1 MKKGIEYLEEGERWF
16 EQNRK
21 ELLAKHKGK
30 WIVVHDQKLI
40 GIYDSFKEAFTKGI
54 EATGSE
60 GILVR
65 EVTEKDEPIDLS
77 INIALGLLD
86 VPLYS

>member
-1 MKKGIEYLEEGERWF
+1 MTKNNERLEKDEQWF
-16 EQNRK
+16 EENRK
-21 ELLAKHKGK
+21 GLLAKHKGK
-30 WIVVHDQKLI
+30 WIVVHKRKCI
-40 GIYDSFKEAFTKGI
+40 GIYDSFGEAFSKGT

-60 GILVR
+60 EILVR
-65 EVTEKDEPIDLS
+65 EVTEKDEPMDLS